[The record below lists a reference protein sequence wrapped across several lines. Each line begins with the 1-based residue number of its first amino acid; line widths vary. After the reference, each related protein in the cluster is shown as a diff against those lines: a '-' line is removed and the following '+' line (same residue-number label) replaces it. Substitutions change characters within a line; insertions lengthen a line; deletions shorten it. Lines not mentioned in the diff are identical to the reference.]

1 MRRQV
6 SDTVGTEELSPREME
21 VLAAI
26 ARRLTNAEIARELFI
41 SVRTVESHIA
51 SLRRKLG
58 ADSRSRLIAIAR
70 SRRGPVIALPQNSFV
85 GRDVEVAD
93 LRALLAR
100 TRWVTVVGPAGCG
113 KTRLALEVAVTDAL
127 VPVVAEMEHA
137 TADTVVNSVAHA
149 IGLATDSSAD
159 LLAACGV
166 ALEAEPCLLVLDD
179 CDRVTDAVAEMV
191 RGLMAHARSVT
202 VLATSRSPLG
212 GTDETVYSLDP
223 LPVADD
229 ATAAAVRLFLDRAA
243 PAAPAVHFSDADVGP
258 VARICRRLDGL
269 PLAIE
274 LAAARVRHVPIAE
287 LALHLDDGLHLL
299 DRPGPPSRH
308 RTLEAAFDWTWEL
321 LDADEQLVLSQLAAL
336 PRTFDLTLAEVVIT
350 SGSARIVLRLLDRS
364 LVSQTVGVSQPRRYR
379 LLESLR
385 SFVLAR
391 ADPNVV
397 HGARLA
403 HAEYHAGQA
412 AELAR
417 RVRVDD
423 SRDLVEEAKRI
434 APEVATAIDWASTEH
449 APLAVSLTRSL
460 AALVEHGGPDV
471 DSLAA
476 IARAARTPTVRA
488 AATAG
493 DLFEIGKAQIYGD
506 LDLLD
511 DLASLAIEIATDD
524 RSRLAAHHLAGW
536 ADTYQDRAA
545 SAVAHLDV
553 AERLAIECDDVWQ
566 LASIRQ
572 AKGVVLRRQDDDD
585 PAGALAMF
593 ESAAET
599 YALAGDAMHVNNC
612 RYMMASA
619 AAASGDRLDEA
630 IVWIEHCEAH
640 ARATGNDHELAHA
653 TLTRVALIPSPD
665 NDALL
670 LEAGDTF
677 RASGDLRCL
686 TRSYLLLAGQ
696 SHLRDQIPLL
706 HKALAVADS
715 ANDHTHQVTVLERLI
730 TAHWETGAHR
740 QAATTLGAFINLVGH
755 DTATSRCPPAMI
767 EQLPQWRIAIT
778 EGQARGHRPADQHPR
793 HDP

>member
-1 MRRQV
+1 M
-6 SDTVGTEELSPREME
+6 TETAGPEDLSPREME

-26 ARRLTNAEIARELFI
+26 ARRLTNAEIAQELFI

-51 SLRRKLG
+51 SLRRKLN
-58 ADSRSRLIAIAR
+58 ADSRAGLIAIAR
-70 SRRGPVIALPQNSFV
+70 RRRGSVIELPQNSFV
-85 GRDVEVAD
+85 GRDDEVAG
-93 LRALLAR
+93 LRALLAG

-113 KTRLALEVAVTDAL
+113 KTRLALEVAVTDGL
-127 VPVVAEMEHA
+127 VPVVAEMEHT
-137 TADTVVNSVAHA
+137 TADTVVNAVAHA
-149 IGLATDSSAD
+149 IGIATDRSAD
-159 LLAACGV
+159 LLAACAV
-166 ALEAEPCLLVLDD
+166 ALDVEPYLLVLDD

-223 LPVADD
+223 LPIEDD
-229 ATAAAVRLFLDRAA
+229 ATSAAVRLFLDRAA
-243 PAAPAVHFSDADVGP
+243 AAAPAVRFTDADVGA

-321 LDADEQLVLSQLAAL
+321 LDPDEQLVLSQLAAL
-336 PRTFDLTLAEVVIT
+336 PRTFDLTLAEAVST
-350 SGSARIVLRLLDRS
+350 SGSSRVVLRLLDRS
-364 LVSQTVGVSQPRRYR
+364 LVSQTVGVSQPRRFR

-385 SFVLAR
+385 SFVLTR
-391 ADPNVV
+391 ADPVVV

-412 AELAR
+412 AELAG

-423 SRDLVEEAKRI
+423 SRGLVEKAKRI
-434 APEVATAIDWASTEH
+434 APEVASAIDWASTEH
-449 APLAVSLTRSL
+449 TPLAVSLTRSL
-460 AALVEHGGPDV
+460 AVLVEHGGPDV
-471 DSLAA
+471 ASLTA
-476 IARAARTPTVRA
+476 IARAARTPMVRA
-488 AATAG
+488 AATAS
-493 DLFEIGKAQIYGD
+493 DLFEIGKAHIYGH

-536 ADTYQDRAA
+536 ADTYQDRIA

-553 AERLAIECDDVWQ
+553 AERLAIECDDLWQ

-572 AKGVVLRRQDDDD
+572 ARGVVLRRQDDDD

-653 TLTRVALIPSPD
+653 TLTRVALIPSPA

-686 TRSYLLLAGQ
+686 TRSYLLLAEQ

-706 HKALAVADS
+706 HEALAVAES

-730 TAHWETGAHR
+730 TARWETGAHR
-740 QAATTLGAFINLVGH
+740 QAATTLGVLINLIGH
-755 DTATSRCPPAMI
+755 DAATDRCPPAML

-778 EGQARGHRPADQHPR
+778 EGSARGACRP
-793 HDP
+793 

>member
-1 MRRQV
+1 M
-6 SDTVGTEELSPREME
+6 DTVGPEELSPRELE

-26 ARRLTNAEIARELFI
+26 ERRMTNAEIARELFI

-58 ADSRSRLIAIAR
+58 VDSRSRLIAIAR
-70 SRRGPVIALPQNSFV
+70 SRRGTVIELPQNSFV
-85 GRDVEVAD
+85 GRDEEVAD
-93 LRALLAR
+93 LRALLDR
-100 TRWVTVVGPAGCG
+100 GRWVTVVGPAGCG
-113 KTRLALEVAVTDAL
+113 KTRLALEVAVAGAR

-137 TADTVVNSVAHA
+137 TADTVVHSVAHA
-149 IGLATDSSAD
+149 IGLGADSSAG

-166 ALEAEPCLLVLDD
+166 ALDAEPCLLVLDD
-179 CDRVTDAVAEMV
+179 CDRVTDAAAAMV
-191 RGLMAHARSVT
+191 RELMARARSLT

-229 ATAAAVRLFLDRAA
+229 AGASAVRLFLDRAA
-243 PAAPAVHFSDADVGP
+243 AAAPGVPFSDGDVGP
-258 VARICRRLDGL
+258 VARICRQLDGL

-287 LALHLDDGLHLL
+287 LAIRVDDGLQLL

-308 RTLEAAFDWTWEL
+308 RTLEAAFEWTGEL
-321 LDADEQLVLSQLAAL
+321 LDADERMVLSQLAAM
-336 PRTFDLTLAEVVIT
+336 PRTFDLPLAEAVT
-350 SGSARIVLRLLDRS
+350 APGAARVVLRLLDRS
-364 LVSQTVGVSQPRRYR
+364 LVSRTVGVSQPQRYR

-391 ADPNVV
+391 ADPIVV
-397 HGARLA
+397 YGARFA
-403 HAEYHAGQA
+403 HAEYQAGQA

-423 SRDLVEEAKRI
+423 SRTLVDEAKRI
-434 APEVATAIDWASTEH
+434 APEVAAAIDWASTEH

-460 AALVEHGGPDV
+460 AALVEHGGPDA

-488 AATAG
+488 AATAS

-585 PAGALAMF
+585 PASALTMF

-630 IVWIEHCEAH
+630 IAWIEHCEAH
-640 ARATGNDHELAHA
+640 ARAAGNDHELAHA
-653 TLTRVALIPSPD
+653 TLTRVTLIPSPD

-670 LEAGDTF
+670 VEARDTF

-686 TRSYLLLAGQ
+686 TRSYLLLAERRPR
-696 SHLRDQIPLL
+696 RDQIPLL
-706 HKALAVADS
+706 QRALAVANY
-715 ANDHTHQVTVLERLI
+715 ANDHTHQTTVLERLI
-730 TAHWETGAHR
+730 TAQWETGAHR
-740 QAATTLGAFINLVGH
+740 EAATSLGVLINLVGH

-767 EQLPQWRIAIT
+767 DQLPQWRIAVA
-778 EGQARGHRPADQHPR
+778 EGQARGYTTPNEPAE

>member
-1 MRRQV
+1 MKMQV
-6 SDTVGTEELSPREME
+6 LETVGPEELSPREVE
-21 VLAAI
+21 VLVAI
-26 ARRLTNAEIARELFI
+26 GRRLTNAEIARELFI

-58 ADSRSRLIAIAR
+58 VDRRSRLIAIAR
-70 SRRGPVIALPQNSFV
+70 SRRRPVIELPQNSFV
-85 GRDVEVAD
+85 GRDEEVAD

-100 TRWVTVVGPAGCG
+100 SRWVTVVGPAGCG

-137 TADTVVNSVAHA
+137 SSDTVVNSVAHA
-149 IGLATDSSAD
+149 IGIAAGSSAD

-166 ALEAEPCLLVLDD
+166 ALDGEPCLLVLDD

-191 RGLMAHARSVT
+191 RELMARARSVT

-229 ATAAAVRLFLDRAA
+229 ETAAAVQLFLDRVAA
-243 PAAPAVHFSDADVGP
+243 AAPAVQFSDADIGA
-258 VARICRRLDGL
+258 VARICRQLDGL

-274 LAAARVRHVPIAE
+274 LAAGRVRHIPIAE
-287 LALHLDDGLHLL
+287 LAVHLDDGLHLL
-299 DRPGPPSRH
+299 DRAGPPSRH
-308 RTLEAAFDWTWEL
+308 RTVEAAFDWTWEL
-321 LDADEQLVLSQLAAL
+321 LDADERLVLSQLAAL
-336 PRTFDLTLAEVVIT
+336 PRTFDLTLAEAVT
-350 SGSARIVLRLLDRS
+350 GPGTARIVLRLLDRS

-385 SFVLAR
+385 SFVLTR
-391 ADPNVV
+391 ADPIAV
-397 HGARLA
+397 HAARLA
-403 HAEYHAGQA
+403 HAEYHATQA

-423 SRDLVEEAKRI
+423 SRTLVDEAKRL

-488 AATAG
+488 AATAS

-536 ADTYQDRAA
+536 ADTYQDRTA
-545 SAVAHLDV
+545 SAVAHLDI

-572 AKGVVLRRQDDDD
+572 AKGVVLRRQDDD
-585 PAGALAMF
+585 PAGALTLL

-630 IVWIEHCEAH
+630 IAWIEHCEAH
-640 ARATGNDHELAHA
+640 ARSTGNDHELAHA
-653 TLTRVALIPSPD
+653 TLTRVALVPSPD

-670 LEAGDTF
+670 LEASDTF

-696 SHLRDQIPLL
+696 SHRRDQIPLL
-706 HKALAVADS
+706 HEALAVANS
-715 ANDHTHQVTVLERLI
+715 ANDHTHQATVLERLI
-730 TAHWETGAHR
+730 TAQWETGAHR
-740 QAATTLGAFINLVGH
+740 QAATTLGVLINLVGH
-755 DTATSRCPPAMI
+755 DTATNRCPPAMI
-767 EQLPQWRIAIT
+767 EQLPLWRIAIA
-778 EGQARGHRPADQHPR
+778 EGRARGHAAPDEHAR